1 MTADSEPRPGFRQ
14 RVFEYA
20 DRRANPVL
28 LRDLRLYMRGKM
40 MITAYFLTLAI
51 LVLAAIAYAM
61 AARWG
66 GMDGGGL
73 LYIPTYLLAIVCGAL
88 IPNLVGERF
97 RSELSSRATELA
109 LVSPLTPARLVR
121 GKLMG
126 AWSMSLLVVS
136 ASMPVLAT
144 AYLLG
149 GVNPYD
155 VVGTVAGILL
165 AGVVMP
171 LPQLYLA
178 TGARQKGSGRIL
190 FGLLFAGNI
199 VLMLGYA
206 SLLYYT
212 FSSYMYIRSRT
223 HNFYTLYAIV
233 AAGLLI
239 AQFLYFVTVSRLRGE
254 AENRDAAPRLSLAAA
269 AALGAA
275 AAVAVYF
282 LPGARTGLLGGADL
296 SEMLGVAAFPVS
308 LAFCWG
314 VFVLCHNNSSRPRAT
329 RDAGRGGPL
338 RRAFLMPGP
347 ESLCAYFVAA
357 GMCVLL
363 LSACGLSGSAGTG
376 LLDRDALRMLCLTMS
391 PLMFIAYGL
400 VVYRYLVRPFLR
412 ARPSPTL
419 LANVVLVTNIALAIV
434 AVFVMV
440 ILGPFED
447 DIVLYPYI
455 LGLSPTGLFT
465 AASSRD
471 MMEGAAVSGLLLL
484 LAMFLLLILA
494 AAKRGREPWSAAP
507 ERPDAP

>member
-1 MTADSEPRPGFRQ
+1 MTTVEPEPAPSFWK
-14 RVFEYA
+14 RVFEYL
-20 DRRANPVL
+20 DRKANPVL

-66 GMDGGGL
+66 GMDGGRL
-73 LYIPTYLLAIVCGAL
+73 LYIPTYLLAIICGAL
-88 IPNLVGERF
+88 VPNLVGERF

-126 AWSMSLLVVS
+126 AWAMSLLVVS

-155 VVGTVAGILL
+155 ILGTVAGILL
-165 AGVVMP
+165 AGAAMP

-178 TGARQKGSGRIL
+178 TGVRQKGSGRIL

-212 FSSYMYIRSRT
+212 FSSYSYYSARRHS
-223 HNFYTLYAIV
+223 FYTLYAV
-233 AAGLLI
+233 AVAGVLV

-269 AALGAA
+269 ALLGAA
-275 AAVAVYF
+275 GAVAMF
-282 LPGARTGLLGGADL
+282 LMPDVTTGLLGGVDWE
-296 SEMLGVAAFPVS
+296 EMLGVAAFPVS

-314 VFVLCHNNSSRPRAT
+314 VFVLSNGNAAKPRT
-329 RDAGRGGPL
+329 LRDEGRGGLL

-347 ESLCAYFVAA
+347 GSLAAYFVLISAFI
-357 GMCVLL
+357 LL
-363 LSACGLSGSAGTG
+363 LGRGGFDGSLSSGY
-376 LLDRDALRMLCLTMS
+376 DRDRLRMFCLTMS
-391 PLMFIAYGL
+391 PIMFIAYGL
-400 VVYRYLVRPFLR
+400 VVYRFLVRPFLR
-412 ARPSPTL
+412 ARPGPTML
-419 LANVVLVTNIALAIV
+419 PNVILITNIALAIA

-447 DIVLYPYI
+447 DLTFYPYL
-455 LGLSPTGLFT
+455 LGLTPTGLFT

-471 MMEGAAVSGLLLL
+471 MMEGAAAAGFIVLVVL
-484 LAMFLLLILA
+484 FLLLILA
-494 AAKRGREPWSAAP
+494 GSGRRP
-507 ERPDAP
+507 ERWSQEERRDAA